1 MNSER
6 LFKNIHLKMPG
17 TSLYTRYYQYS
28 DGLPVNDLKQQLA
41 PGWSAVNIAIVVV
54 LFIIDLWPFALL
66 MLAYIIWGHKAG
78 LDLSRP
84 ATFGTFAKRL
94 GIAWR
99 AAIQTFK
106 NNG

>member
-1 MNSER
+1 MNE
-6 LFKNIHLKMPG
+6 
-17 TSLYTRYYQYS
+17 
-28 DGLPVNDLKQQLA
+28 LKQQLT
-41 PGWSAVNIAIVVV
+41 PSWSAVNIAIVVV

-66 MLAYIIWGHKAG
+66 MLAYIIWGQKAG

-84 ATFGTFAKRL
+84 ATFGIFAKRL